1 MVCIFT
7 HEKKECLRIDMRLN
21 VPNPIVI
28 LHVLDSN
35 LSNVS
40 HEGVISKKINRILV
54 CTKHISTTIRRPLTC
69 SLSKHLFCA

>member
-40 HEGVISKKINRILV
+40 HEGVISKRLIVYLFVPN
-54 CTKHISTTIRRPLTC
+54 TYQRRFDAC
-69 SLSKHLFCA
+69 